1 MYTLVD
7 FRATKIFINQS
18 FVEKYN
24 IDTQKLSQSVLVYNV
39 NNIPNK
45 ASWISEIVDIILY
58 YKTLGIKLAHYF

>member
-45 ASWISEIVDIILY
+45 AS
-58 YKTLGIKLAHYF
+58 

>member
-7 FRATKIFINQS
+7 FRAIKIFINQS